1 MLISFAFVAVR
12 DGCRRVFPN
21 SLGRWHDERVS
32 AVLVSDCFGNSKP
45 RNPRNQPKQP
55 RNSSVRR
62 DCSTHNEPGRT
73 FFLGTAAREA
83 LRSIPSGCPEENL
96 ARCASCFRG
105 ALDHSVLFR
114 LVPRIP
120 RLLLQFYGA
129 TIVTGLATP
138 VALIAVTATSS
149 GSVDPKA
156 SVIDC
161 PANACRTTDDHFPS
175 RLRI

>member
-1 MLISFAFVAVR
+1 M
-12 DGCRRVFPN
+12 RRESSMRNEPRFFWGQ
-21 SLGRWHDERVS
+21 SLGRRRGAFRATVPQKGS
-32 AVLVSDCFGNSKP
+32 PGLV
-45 RNPRNQPKQP
+45 
-55 RNSSVRR
+55 VRR
-62 DCSTHNEPGRT
+62 TI
-73 FFLGTAAREA
+73 AAHGA
-83 LRSIPSGCPEENL
+83 IPW
-96 ARCASCFRG
+96 
-105 ALDHSVLFR
+105 LFP
-114 LVPRIP
+114 LIPRIP

-149 GSVDPKA
+149 GSVEPKA